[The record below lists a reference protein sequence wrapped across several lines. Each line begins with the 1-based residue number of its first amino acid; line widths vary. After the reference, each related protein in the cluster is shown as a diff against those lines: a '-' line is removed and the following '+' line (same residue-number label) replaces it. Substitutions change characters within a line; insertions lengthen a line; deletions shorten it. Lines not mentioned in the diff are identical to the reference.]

1 VVNRMYIFCICLL
14 VIWVTLASSC
24 ISKSMADSSG
34 AENALKVFLEN
45 NYPWEKI
52 EVSNVRFTGNMH
64 DQSPEQITVEKGPLG
79 KGIFSFMLENS
90 QKVIV
95 KADVRALGLVVKS
108 MRPLRKGYVLQDDDL
123 YLSEMY
129 VSKMPKSAV
138 KDPEDIIG
146 KPLKRT
152 ILADMV
158 IVEEMV
164 EKTQIVKKGRRVVLL
179 ISGQGFNISAIGE
192 TKEKGYVGTQVRAV
206 NLSSKK
212 EVRGVLIDENTV
224 KVEL

>member
-1 VVNRMYIFCICLL
+1 VFDKINILCICII
-14 VIWVTLASSC
+14 VICVALASSE
-24 ISKSMADSSG
+24 SMADSTG
-34 AENALKVFLEN
+34 AENALKVFLEK

-52 EVSNVRFTGNMH
+52 EVSNVRVAGNMSV
-64 DQSPEQITVEKGPLG
+64 QSPEEITVEKGPLG
-79 KGIFSFMLENS
+79 KGIFSFMLDKA

-108 MRPLRKGYVLQDDDL
+108 KRPLRKGYVLQNDDL

-129 VSKMPKSAV
+129 ISKMPKSAV
-138 KDPEDIIG
+138 EDPEDIIG
-146 KPLKRT
+146 KPLKRSV
-152 ILADMV
+152 LADTV

-164 EKTQIVKKGRRVVLL
+164 EKTQMVKKGSRVILV

-192 TKEKGYVGTQVRAV
+192 LREKGYIGTQVRAM

-212 EVRGVLIDENTV
+212 VVRGVLIDENTV

>member
-1 VVNRMYIFCICLL
+1 VIDKINTLCICII
-14 VIWVTLASSC
+14 VICVALASSE
-24 ISKSMADSSG
+24 SMADSTG
-34 AENALKVFLEN
+34 AENALKVFLEK

-52 EVSNVRFTGNMH
+52 EVSNVRVAGTMS
-64 DQSPEQITVEKGPLG
+64 DQSPEEITVEKGPLG
-79 KGIFSFMLENS
+79 KGIFSFMLDNA

-95 KADVRALGLVVKS
+95 KADVRALGLVVKNK
-108 MRPLRKGYVLQDDDL
+108 RPLRKGYVLQDDDL

-129 VSKMPKSAV
+129 ISKMPKSAV
-138 KDPEDIIG
+138 EDPEDIIG
-146 KPLKRT
+146 KPLKRSV
-152 ILADMV
+152 LADMV

-164 EKTQIVKKGRRVVLL
+164 EKTQMVKKGSRVILM

-192 TKEKGYVGTQVRAV
+192 LREKGYIGTQVRAM

-212 EVRGVLIDENTV
+212 VVRGVLIDENTV

>member
-1 VVNRMYIFCICLL
+1 MSESL
-14 VIWVTLASSC
+14 
-24 ISKSMADSSG
+24 ADSLG

-52 EVSNVRFTGNMH
+52 EVSNVRIAGNIP

-79 KGIFSFMLENS
+79 KGIFSFILDNS

-95 KADVRALGLVVKS
+95 KADVRALGPVVKS
-108 MRPLRKGYVLQDDDL
+108 KRPFRKGYVLQDDDL

-129 VSKMPKSAV
+129 VSKMPKSTV
-138 KDPEDIIG
+138 NDPEDVIG
-146 KPLKRT
+146 KPLKRS

-158 IVEEMV
+158 IVQEMV
-164 EKTQIVKKGRRVVLL
+164 EKTQTVKKGSRVVLL

-192 TKEKGYVGTQVRAV
+192 IKEKGYVGMQVRAK